1 VCPPG
6 PRETRTVATKNK
18 KNKNDLRRSI
28 SRPRARAYVVQGKYR
43 AFRARTFQTTK
54 RDDTLFSRSRFFI
67 RATRID
73 FMRFISSRRQNA
85 SLLLLLSVG
94 NRRVVISDNHSART
108 ALPPNGRPW
117 KLFIYTRP
125 TTDVRNR
132 DDSSPWSHVRV
143 CVHRRPVRV
152 KRSRGYFPV

>member
-1 VCPPG
+1 
-6 PRETRTVATKNK
+6 
-18 KNKNDLRRSI
+18 
-28 SRPRARAYVVQGKYR
+28 
-43 AFRARTFQTTK
+43 
-54 RDDTLFSRSRFFI
+54 
-67 RATRID
+67 
-73 FMRFISSRRQNA
+73 MRFISSRRQNA
-85 SLLLLLSVG
+85 GLLLLLSVG

-152 KRSRGYFPV
+152 KRSRGYFPVWNTIAGEKEHVRRYFRPVFIERTKWPGG